1 MARLSRIF
9 TVCLEILGD
18 RERGGG
24 AHRAMGRVH
33 RRTLMPRV
41 KEDMVVFVCV
51 CVCVCVCWNDGE
63 GKKEVTNDR
72 ERERAS
78 ETERERPR
86 RGPRA

>member
-51 CVCVCVCWNDGE
+51 CVCVFAG
-63 GKKEVTNDR
+63 TM
-72 ERERAS
+72 ERERK
-78 ETERERPR
+78 R
-86 RGPRA
+86 